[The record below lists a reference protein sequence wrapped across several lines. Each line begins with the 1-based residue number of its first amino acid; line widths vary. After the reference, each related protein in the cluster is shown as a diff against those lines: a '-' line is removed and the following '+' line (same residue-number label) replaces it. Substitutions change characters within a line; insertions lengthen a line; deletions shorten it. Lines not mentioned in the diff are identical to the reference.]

1 MALDMSLVS
10 WVILGFRIPRVMGGR
25 RMNARF
31 AKSIQTRPAAL
42 FVAAVLLIFP
52 ASAFAQEIGVK
63 AGANFASLTPEED
76 EDPDTSRRLGLLAG
90 VWVRTPSTSRL
101 SFQVEGL
108 FSEKGVV
115 FDGIPVDPAEFLSV
129 DVRVRYIEV
138 PVLARLDFGS
148 RGSSTRPRVFVA
160 GGVAPAFKLSAR
172 SQAELAGEEQ
182 TADLSDDIEPLDL
195 GLAGGIGMAFGRVQ
209 FEARYTHGL
218 LKINVDDNDPN
229 DRIQN
234 RVFSLSAGFR
244 FR

>member
-1 MALDMSLVS
+1 
-10 WVILGFRIPRVMGGR
+10 
-25 RMNARF
+25 MNARF

-42 FVAAVLLIFP
+42 SVAAVLLIFP
-52 ASAFAQEIGVK
+52 ASAFAQEVGVK

-90 VWVRTPSTSRL
+90 VWVRTPSTTRF
-101 SFQVEGL
+101 SFQAEGL

-115 FDGIPVDPAEFLSV
+115 FDGIPIDPAAVLSV

-138 PVLARLDFGS
+138 PLLARLDFGS
-148 RGSSTRPRVFVA
+148 PGSSTRPRVFVV

-172 SQAELAGEEQ
+172 SEAAIAGEQQ
-182 TADLSDDIEPLDL
+182 TADLDDAIEPLDL
-195 GLAGGIGMAFGRVQ
+195 GLVGGIGVEFGRVQ
-209 FEARYTHGL
+209 FEARYTHGIL
-218 LKINVDDNDPN
+218 RINEDDNDPN